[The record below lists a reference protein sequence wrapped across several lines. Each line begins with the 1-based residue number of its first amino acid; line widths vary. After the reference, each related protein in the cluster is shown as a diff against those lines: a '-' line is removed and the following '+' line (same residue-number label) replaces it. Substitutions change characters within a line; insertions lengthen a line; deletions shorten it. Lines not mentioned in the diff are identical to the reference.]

1 MYLSDNKLNLF
12 IKLLI
17 TILPISILVGPS
29 ASILNIAL
37 ISIIGATICFI
48 HKKNYNLFGS
58 EIVKLLAVLYLYLI
72 FNTFI
77 SLNFEE
83 SINRNLGFFRY
94 IFLFIAINYFFFK
107 EKNINF
113 FFKIWL
119 LVFLVVFFDIFFE
132 FYMGKN
138 ILGYP
143 SLKNRIGSFFKDEA
157 VIGSFLNG
165 FIFILIGYLFKNLEK
180 NTFYQN
186 ILIFS
191 FIFVGCVSIIFTGE
205 RASAIKFFL
214 GMFLFFFMI
223 RKTKY
228 IYLITILAS
237 LMILLSANFGQY
249 KVLKTR
255 FYDDIFPRL
264 MNSEIRQN
272 YLYFQLY
279 SSGIEVFKSY
289 PFFGV
294 GNKNYRVE
302 TCKTRAF
309 PVKKK
314 ENEKYKC
321 NTHPHQVYIE
331 FLSEHGLIGTI
342 LILYIFIKLIF
353 LNFKNIYNNRN
364 SIQIGCFC
372 FLSTNFIP
380 FIPSGSFFSDFS
392 STFFFINLSMLYA
405 VSSKTNIFKKIDNF

>member
-1 MYLSDNKLNLF
+1 
-12 IKLLI
+12 
-17 TILPISILVGPS
+17 
-29 ASILNIAL
+29 
-37 ISIIGATICFI
+37 
-48 HKKNYNLFGS
+48 
-58 EIVKLLAVLYLYLI
+58 
-72 FNTFI
+72 
-77 SLNFEE
+77 
-83 SINRNLGFFRY
+83 
-94 IFLFIAINYFFFK
+94 
-107 EKNINF
+107 
-113 FFKIWL
+113 
-119 LVFLVVFFDIFFE
+119 
-132 FYMGKN
+132 MGKN

-353 LNFKNIYNNRN
+353 INFKNIYNNRN
-364 SIQIGCFC
+364 FIQIGCFC